1 MCVCWSGSVCC
12 LWHTPYDRTERKYIL
27 RTNGLYICICVVH
40 TLVRGGAFADKTKR
54 HAATKTRVGRCVG
67 GVMMITII
75 LSSRVLLNDDV
86 DDMATHHA
94 NTRGRAATGWCYLG
108 LDDDDGYGSDV
119 CGGLCVWVGLRD
131 TNPVVDGIPILYIH
145 SVSHVLFPYS
155 SFASGCRARFNR
167 STQPHKQRTRGY
179 IIKSYPHHHHV
190 VCMWLGCALVSH
202 NTS

>member
-1 MCVCWSGSVCC
+1 
-12 LWHTPYDRTERKYIL
+12 
-27 RTNGLYICICVVH
+27 
-40 TLVRGGAFADKTKR
+40 
-54 HAATKTRVGRCVG
+54 
-67 GVMMITII
+67 MITII

-86 DDMATHHA
+86 DDMATHYA
-94 NTRGRAATGWCYLG
+94 NTRGRAATGWCCLG

-167 STQPHKQRTRGY
+167 SAAQTENAGIYNKIVSASSSCCMYVVGLRFGFAQH
-179 IIKSYPHHHHV
+179 IINDDV
-190 VCMWLGCALVSH
+190 VDNYTIRYDDDDDDVRRV
-202 NTS
+202 